1 MTMRTLIHQ
10 IYYDEASKA
19 AVDPRFIPLDNAANS
34 RPDWREYWPMRNFL
48 LTHQLDGDAL
58 YGFFSPKFG
67 QKTGLSGEQVHA
79 FIDAHPADVY
89 LFSPFVEQAAF
100 FLNVFEHGEANH
112 AGLMAAMQQF
122 VTGLGIDLD
131 LRTVVC
137 DFNTAVFSNYVVA
150 KPAFWQQWLTLGERL
165 FAGAEAGQGPFA
177 ASVNAA
183 TQYHERVGAVG
194 LKVFMMERLASL
206 ILIFNQFP
214 VKAYDPFAISRSG
227 IPASYLDHELRTAN
241 ALKMAFLAT
250 RDARYIASYTQF
262 RDGVLAKLTGK

>member
-1 MTMRTLIHQ
+1 MRKFIHQ

-19 AVDPRFIPLDNAANS
+19 AIDPRFIALDNAANS

-48 LTHQLDGDAL
+48 LSHTLEEDGL

-67 QKTGLSGEQVHA
+67 QKTGLNGETVDA

-112 AGLMAAMQQF
+112 AGLIEAMQQF
-122 VTGLGIDLD
+122 ITGLGIGID

-150 KPAFWQQWLTLGERL
+150 KPAFWKRWLALGESL
-165 FAGAEAGQGPFA
+165 FAAAEAGQGPFA
-177 ASVNAA
+177 VSVNAA

-194 LKVFMMERLASL
+194 LKVFMMERLATLVLLFGEFS
-206 ILIFNQFP
+206 
-214 VKAYDPFAISRSG
+214 VKPYDPFAIARSG
-227 IPASYLDHELRTAN
+227 IPASSLDDEMRIAN
-241 ALKMAFLAT
+241 SLKMAFLQT
-250 RDARYIASYTQF
+250 RDAKYMALYARF
-262 RDGVLAKLTGK
+262 RNQVLANLTKA